1 MFRKLLLPTTLAAML
16 VLGACADSATAP
28 AATATAQDDYAL
40 VMFGE
45 VGAALEGTLGTQPTT
60 QPMDGRSWFARLP
73 DSLALT
79 AVQRTAIA
87 ALRGSFRQNN
97 VAALD
102 SLHAIFLKARDAR
115 RAGATREEV
124 RAILVTGRPIAEAL
138 RPQVVSLHLATW
150 SVLSAAQRA
159 WLIAN
164 RPVVSPVIG
173 GLVSCTACGC
183 PGSGC

>member
-1 MFRKLLLPTTLAAML
+1 MIRLRHLPLVALALGLAA
-16 VLGACADSATAP
+16 CAESSTAP
-28 AATATAQDDYAL
+28 SVTAGEDDYAL

-45 VGAALEGTLGTQPTT
+45 AGAALEGSLGTQTGT
-60 QPMDGRSWFARLP
+60 AMDGRSWFGRLP

-87 ALRGSFRQNN
+87 GLRASFRQNN
-97 VAALD
+97 AAALD
-102 SLHAIFLKARDAR
+102 SLRAIFVEARDAR

-138 RPQVVSLHLATW
+138 RPKVVALHLATF
-150 SVLSAAQRA
+150 SVLTDAQRA

-164 RPVVSPVIG
+164 KPTVSPIIPG
-173 GLVSCTACGC
+173 GVSCQACGVC

>member
-1 MFRKLLLPTTLAAML
+1 MFRRLLLPALATTL

-28 AATATAQDDYAL
+28 AATTTYEDDYSL

-60 QPMDGRSWFARLP
+60 QPVDGRSWFGRLP

-79 AVQRTAIA
+79 AVQRTAIGSLRA
-87 ALRGSFRQNN
+87 AFRQNN
-97 VAALD
+97 APALD
-102 SLHAIFLKARDAR
+102 SLRAVFVQAREAR
-115 RAGATREEV
+115 RGGATREEV
-124 RAILVTGRPIAEAL
+124 RAILVTARPIAEAL
-138 RPQVVSLHLATW
+138 RPQIVSLHLATW

-173 GLVSCTACGC
+173 GLVSCQACGC